1 MPAALQS
8 TSLRLM
14 YNLIETIF
22 HRRADA
28 RTSELY
34 RGLLSSV
41 LDCFVRKL
49 GALRAQVAR
58 IVRHVHCLLLCAF
71 CEAML
76 VWFGCML
83 ARPPICR
90 AHSSLLTL
98 CSPGRWRRARH
109 RPLLRQSLAMARAPR
124 WVGGWLWHMPN
135 AWLMYLVAPLH

>member
-41 LDCFVRKL
+41 LECFVRKL
-49 GALRAQVAR
+49 GALRMQVAR
-58 IVRHVHCLLLCAF
+58 IVRCVVCSHRVPVLVLSAGLRL
-71 CEAML
+71 L
-76 VWFGCML
+76 VWG
-83 ARPPICR
+83 
-90 AHSSLLTL
+90 
-98 CSPGRWRRARH
+98 RRAGAAL
-109 RPLLRQSLAMARAPR
+109 RPQRAAAAAGASPPPTLSMRACPPLAQGGARQQGQRGWR
-124 WVGGWLWHMPN
+124 GGGSG
-135 AWLMYLVAPLH
+135 

>member
-8 TSLRLM
+8 TSLRLL

-49 GALRAQVAR
+49 GALRSQVAR
-58 IVRHVHCLLLCAF
+58 IVRRVCDS
-71 CEAML
+71 
-76 VWFGCML
+76 VTSG
-83 ARPPICR
+83 
-90 AHSSLLTL
+90 
-98 CSPGRWRRARH
+98 
-109 RPLLRQSLAMARAPR
+109 LR
-124 WVGGWLWHMPN
+124 N
-135 AWLMYLVAPLH
+135 